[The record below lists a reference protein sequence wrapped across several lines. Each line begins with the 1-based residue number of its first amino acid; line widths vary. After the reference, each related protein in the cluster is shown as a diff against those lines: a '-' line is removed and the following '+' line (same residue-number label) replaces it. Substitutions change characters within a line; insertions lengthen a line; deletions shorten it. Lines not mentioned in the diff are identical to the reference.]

1 MLALPWKLNWRSA
14 ATPACYQKVCFH
26 TKHLQQIY
34 RFISPGVHLLGKIS
48 TNVEFIGDT
57 GYAPMEM
64 ETGFAVGTDK
74 VRGQGGWK
82 KGNTLALFRVASH
95 TKCFDHICYTKYQ
108 LLLLILMT
116 KHIYRKFSKL
126 DANKLGKHLL
136 STKFVA
142 PKLNIS
148 GSVKCEISFVGIPCQ
163 KDGLRQGSGGSLLN
177 WKSATNPTATNLPLP
192 TTYASTSTIQVLYT
206 CTTHL
211 LNTSQ
216 KVWIVWHILLRSS

>member
-148 GSVKCEISFVGIPCQ
+148 GSVKYPLLAYLARRMASVKGLVGPCSTGNQ
-163 KDGLRQGSGGSLLN
+163 QQIQ
-177 WKSATNPTATNLPLP
+177 PQPIYPYLPH
-192 TTYASTSTIQVLYT
+192 TQVQALYKYYTHVQLT
-206 CTTHL
+206 CSMHHR
-211 LNTSQ
+211 
-216 KVWIVWHILLRSS
+216 KFE